1 MRRGI
6 ADGANGVQRNHEGNA
21 KDPASVFFG
30 LRLSPGADPYDRG
43 HDAAI
48 VPLNGDAQMVEYA
61 MRNTYDNSVLIG
73 RRAVAVLNRAK
84 SIRTGRED
92 TECVSIHR
100 CDVEVAAAALASGD
114 RAFGLARPWPMLAA
128 QYWKIAADDS
138 RWVELDA
145 DGFRVD
151 GASAKGL

>member
-1 MRRGI
+1 
-6 ADGANGVQRNHEGNA
+6 
-21 KDPASVFFG
+21 
-30 LRLSPGADPYDRG
+30 
-43 HDAAI
+43 
-48 VPLNGDAQMVEYA
+48 MVEYA

-73 RRAVAVLNRAK
+73 RRAVAVLN
-84 SIRTGRED
+84 
-92 TECVSIHR
+92 
-100 CDVEVAAAALASGD
+100 